1 VEKFTSRKKA
11 HPARKEMTIKH
22 CERVAQREMEQ
33 KQNACSTRGW
43 AVKVGW
49 GNGEKGAAAG
59 KNKHKN
65 NTHSAATTL
74 AIKAAYGFYDS
85 INLKCSMPNNKI
97 PLSSLRPNYLAEMS
111 RSQELSR
118 YRECISRYI

>member
-43 AVKVGW
+43 AVKVGGEMGRKGLPRERTSTKTTHTQRGYNF
-49 GNGEKGAAAG
+49 GN
-59 KNKHKN
+59 
-65 NTHSAATTL
+65 
-74 AIKAAYGFYDS
+74 
-85 INLKCSMPNNKI
+85 
-97 PLSSLRPNYLAEMS
+97 
-111 RSQELSR
+111 
-118 YRECISRYI
+118 